1 MRCFTRVEGPPLDKA
16 RPNAFSQTQAVCEKK
31 VCPLTGCPPL
41 VLYTFDTGYTV
52 GDTVLEI
59 GTGNSVSLISK
70 EIDSLFSALQQNQA
84 RFLNSLI
91 FLGLNPVSQFLRPD
105 F

>member
-1 MRCFTRVEGPPLDKA
+1 MHAACM
-16 RPNAFSQTQAVCEKK
+16 
-31 VCPLTGCPPL
+31 LTGLFYQSPSHDQHTVRHLLKHCGL
-41 VLYTFDTGYTV
+41 VARVIGTFTTV

-59 GTGNSVSLISK
+59 GTGKSVSLISK
-70 EIDSLFSALQQNQA
+70 EIGSFFSALQQNQA